1 MYSAAVLLPLEV
13 PALAQVP
20 ATMLALMKMLFQTPA
35 KEPRLE
41 PRLELAPH
49 LRPRPRARQ
58 PLLPA
63 RPLAMVM
70 LSPSRRK
77 QPEHEPVQPQQP
89 PVSSPS
95 AGSRSSPG
103 HSSSL
108 LKELVLGLQ
117 TSPRPAA
124 DCYCCQAYL
133 YLCRATCHL
142 YPTWPHVPMQATCA
156 DQTSSFLPAPEM
168 NLQMPE
174 LHMMEKCPA
183 QKIGHHVGLG
193 LSNQTSRLAIA
204 NQANQANQANRM
216 NQGNQ
221 LGVPRS
227 C

>member
-1 MYSAAVLLPLEV
+1 MLLPLQV
-13 PALAQVP
+13 PALAQVLAQVP
-20 ATMLALMKMLFQTPA
+20 ETMLALMKMLFQTPA

-41 PRLELAPH
+41 LAPH
-49 LRPRPRARQ
+49 LRPPPRARQ

-103 HSSSL
+103 YSSSL

-117 TSPRPAA
+117 TSPRPAV

-133 YLCRATCHL
+133 YLCRATCRL
-142 YPTWPHVPMQATCA
+142 Y
-156 DQTSSFLPAPEM
+156 
-168 NLQMPE
+168 
-174 LHMMEKCPA
+174 
-183 QKIGHHVGLG
+183 
-193 LSNQTSRLAIA
+193 
-204 NQANQANQANRM
+204 
-216 NQGNQ
+216 
-221 LGVPRS
+221 
-227 C
+227 